1 MTRWGLL
8 LATLRFHWRSN
19 LAVGMGVVAATA
31 VITGALVVGDSVQTS
46 LLDMHLD
53 RLGRV
58 DMAII
63 GGDRFVREELAD
75 DIQRV
80 IGGDVEVAPL
90 MMIRGSLETGGADAI
105 GERTG
110 LRVGGVM
117 VYGIDD
123 RFWKLTQHGALEP
136 PQPGEVVLSEGV
148 AAQLGRAVQAGEDVR
163 LWMEMP
169 NFIPRDTLLGERDN
183 DTIDLPLKVRAV
195 VGSGDPEARRGVGRF
210 DLNPSQQLPKVAFVA
225 LSTLQETFRL
235 QSRRVRNREQRRI
248 EVYPARVNTLVVAGG
263 DPQSVA
269 DALGKAITLDDLG
282 LSLRRLEKRGYVAL
296 ESNRMVLDDV
306 MVAAAETVTASRS
319 RVLVH
324 LANRL
329 SNADDPTQYSMY
341 SIVGGLEPDEVAA
354 APFGP
359 FAAGDTSAD
368 AMSNLSD
375 DGIVINRWLAEDLKL
390 EVGGRLKMTYHLVGS
405 AGELPEEERTFRVHA
420 VVELAG
426 PADDRGL
433 TPHVPGIT
441 DVRTFRD
448 WRQPF
453 EMDLD
458 ALTDRDDDYWD
469 EFRATPK
476 AFVTRRAAI
485 GMWQSRYGKS
495 TSLRIAIDPADKD
508 ALVKLDGAIRANID
522 LPALGLSVQPV
533 KEHGV
538 RAASGTT
545 PFSGLFVGFSFFL
558 IGAAT
563 ILVGLLFRLG
573 IERRVR
579 STGLVLALGFPIRL
593 VLMLLAAEGAV
604 VVTIGGAVGAAVGVA
619 YAHLMVFGLTHWWVG
634 AVGTSFLEVDVRVVS
649 LLAGFAISA
658 VVALTAILLS
668 ARGLLKV
675 PSRELL
681 AGLVRRAIDGADAIG
696 RSRRV
701 FWVSLV
707 CAGAGLL
714 VGVFTPDDVLSKE
727 AFSGLTIRI
736 VLFFVLGMSFLVAA
750 IAVLAIVLGLER
762 KGGLRGQGA
771 VAVIRLGFRNAARH
785 RARSVLSVAMIA
797 SAAFLITAVAA
808 GRRDPVAE
816 WPDRSSGSGGFLLV
830 AESSQSLV
838 FDPGT
843 KNGQSELDISAD
855 VSTDQATLLESID
868 LHSFRMKAGEESSCL
883 NLYQTRLPT
892 ILGMSRRTIDRGGFR
907 FVGAAEAN
915 PWKLLEDMSKADSSA
930 GSAVP
935 LPVFPVV
942 GDMNTL
948 QYSLHKGVGDRIGYP
963 TEEAPTLWLE
973 IVGMLDASVFQGVL
987 VMSEAHFR
995 KAFPEEVG
1003 FRYFLV
1009 GDTRFGNAGKTPGD
1023 LAELNRV
1030 RSGQVELL
1038 EAKLGNY
1045 GFDAEPVVDRL
1056 GRFLSVQN
1064 TYLATFQVLGGL
1076 GLLLGTIGLATVM
1089 QRNVLERRSELALLR
1104 AVGFRRSGLRWL
1116 VLSENAFLLSWG
1128 LFSGTISA
1136 LLAMSPHLLTA
1147 GADVWELAS
1156 GLGQLLSGVVVV
1168 GMLAAG
1174 LAVAEAVRTPVVESL
1189 RSE

>member
-1 MTRWGLL
+1 MTRWSLL
-8 LATLRFHWRSN
+8 LSTVRFHWRSN
-19 LAVGMGVVAATA
+19 LAVVLGVVAATA

-46 LLDMHLD
+46 LLQMHLD

-63 GGDRFVREELAD
+63 GRDRFVREALAGE
-75 DIQRV
+75 IQQAV
-80 IGGDVEVAPL
+80 GGDVEVAPL
-90 MMIRGSLETGGADAI
+90 MMVRGSLETGGADAV

-117 VYGIDD
+117 VYGIDT
-123 RFWKLTQHGALEP
+123 RFWELTQHGKLEP
-136 PQPGEVVLSEGV
+136 PQPGEVLLSEGV
-148 AAQLGRAVQAGEDVR
+148 ASQLGETLQPGEDVR

-169 NFIPRDTLLGERDN
+169 NFIPRDSLLGERDN

-195 VGSGDPEARRGVGRF
+195 VGASDPVARRGVGRF

-235 QSRRVRNREQRRI
+235 QKRRVRNREQRRTD
-248 EVYPARVNTLVVAGG
+248 EYPARVNTMVVAGG
-263 DPQSVA
+263 TPQLVA
-269 DALGKAITLDDLG
+269 KAMKTVISLDDLG
-282 LSLRRLEKRGYVAL
+282 LSLRRIEKRGYVAL

-306 MVAAAETVTASRS
+306 VVASTDSVESAKS

-329 SNADDPTQYSMY
+329 SNADDPSKYSMY
-341 SIVGGLEPDEVAA
+341 SIVGGLAADEVAA

-359 FAAGDTSAD
+359 FTADSSDTISD
-368 AMSNLSD
+368 LPD
-375 DGIVINRWLAEDLKL
+375 DGVVINRWLADDLGL
-390 EVGGRLKMTYHLVGS
+390 EVGGRMKMTYHLVGS
-405 AGELPEEERTFRVHA
+405 HGELPEEVRTFRVHA
-420 VVELAG
+420 IVEMAG
-426 PADDRGL
+426 PAEDRGL

-469 EFRATPK
+469 NHRATPK
-476 AFVTRRAAI
+476 AFVTRRAAV
-485 GMWQSRYGKS
+485 GMWKSRYGKS
-495 TSLRIAIDPADKD
+495 TSLRIAIDPAD
-508 ALVKLDGAIRANID
+508 AEAVAELDKTILANIN
-522 LPALGLSVQPV
+522 LPAVGLAVQPV

-545 PFSGLFVGFSFFL
+545 PFSGLFVGFSVFL

-593 VLMLLAAEGAV
+593 VLLLFVAEGAV
-604 VVTIGGAVGAAVGVA
+604 VVTIGGAAGAMAGVA
-619 YAHLMVFGLTHWWVG
+619 YAHLMVYGLTHWWVG
-634 AVGTSFLEVDVRVVS
+634 AVGTSFLEVDVQMPS

-658 VVALTAILLS
+658 GVAILAILLA

-675 PSRELL
+675 PSRGLL
-681 AGLVRRAIDGADAIG
+681 AGIVRRGVGQAAAGD

-701 FWVSLV
+701 FWGAVGCV
-707 CAGAGLL
+707 CVGLL
-714 VGVFTPDDVLSKE
+714 AATLTPDALLSQE
-727 AFSGLTIRI
+727 AFSGLSVRI
-736 VLFFVLGMSFLVAA
+736 VLFFVLGISSLVAS
-750 IAVLAIVLGLER
+750 IAVLAVLLGKKR
-762 KGGLRGQGA
+762 DGGLDGQGTMA
-771 VAVIRLGFRNAARH
+771 LVRLGFRNAARH

-797 SAAFLITAVAA
+797 SAAFLITAVAS

-816 WPDRSSGSGGFLLV
+816 WPDRLTGAGGFLLV

-838 FDPGT
+838 YDPGT
-843 KNGQSELDISAD
+843 LDGQAELELSEGLPAG
-855 VSTDQATLLESID
+855 QAELLETVD
-868 LHSFRMKAGEESSCL
+868 LHSFRVKAGEESSCL

-892 ILGMSRRTIDRGGFR
+892 ILGMGRRTIDRGGFR
-907 FVGAAEAN
+907 FVGAAEDN
-915 PWKLLEDMSKADSSA
+915 PWKLLEEMPKSDTVP
-930 GSAVP
+930 GGGP

-948 QYSLHKGVGDRIGYP
+948 QYSLHKGVGDRIAYP

-987 VMSEAHFR
+987 VMSDAHFR
-995 KAFPEEVG
+995 AAFPEEVG

-1009 GDTRFGNAGKTPGD
+1009 GDTRFGDEGESPGD
-1023 LAELNRV
+1023 LDELNRV
-1030 RSGQVELL
+1030 RSGQLELL
-1038 EAKLGNY
+1038 EAKLGEY

-1064 TYLATFQVLGGL
+1064 TYLTTFQVLGGL
-1076 GLLLGTIGLATVM
+1076 GLLLGTIGLGTVM

-1116 VLSENAFLLSWG
+1116 VLSENAFLLGWG
-1128 LFSGTISA
+1128 LFSGTLSA
-1136 LLAMSPHLLTA
+1136 ILAMSPHLATA
-1147 GADVWELAS
+1147 GADVAELTS
-1156 GLGQLLSGVVVV
+1156 GLGQLLCGVVVV

-1174 LAVAEAVRTPVVESL
+1174 LAVAEAVRTPLVASL